1 MTEKTI
7 TIKKD
12 SLWKGLAIV
21 FAVLFIIS
29 LTTCGF
35 GTCATGQVIDG
46 DNDGVDN
53 SDEDAVQTPPQDLVS
68 GSTFYDSGDEICTD
82 NDGKPYVLLFSTTW
96 CPHCT
101 WIMETFDGLVN
112 EDFASQVN
120 IQHWELDTGD
130 NTITSDVETSVPADV
145 EAYYST
151 YNPRGSIPTFVF
163 GCKYYRVGNG
173 YESQDDLVAELDD
186 FKTIIN
192 MLV

>member
-12 SLWKGLAIV
+12 ALWRTATII
-21 FAVLFIIS
+21 FAVLFVIS
-29 LTTCGF
+29 LTTCVF
-35 GTCATGQVIDG
+35 GNCTGQVVNEDDAG
-46 DNDGVDN
+46 SDSGGETLEQTLVD
-53 SDEDAVQTPPQDLVS
+53 
-68 GSTFYDSGDEICTD
+68 GSTFYDSGDDICTD
-82 NDGKPYVLLFSTTW
+82 DDGKPYVILFSTTW

-101 WIMETFDGLVN
+101 WIKDTFDGLVD

-120 IQHWELDTGD
+120 IQHWELDIGD
-130 NTITSDVETSVPADV
+130 NTITSNVETSVPADLN
-145 EAYYST
+145 AFYQT

-173 YESQDDLVAELDD
+173 YESQNDLDAELDD

-192 MLV
+192 KLL